1 MNKTISYIKVA
12 FLLGGLFFS
21 CEEHKKESIMLSDS
35 EKSIFIDDLKQV
47 YFTALDSCLNYL
59 SKIDTTKT
67 IEANKTAFLQ
77 SRKWYKKA
85 EPFII
90 AFDYENYK
98 TLNGPNLLKVEE
110 EAPNDIKKLKPRSF
124 QVIEEVLL
132 GDEPNN
138 KTLHNT
144 LVFMNAR
151 LPFIKINNMIFRQS
165 DRHFLRMIRDQI
177 ITIATKGIT
186 GFDSPILSNSLI
198 EASFNYESLL
208 EILHVYKNAFSDT
221 YLYNDWVREINLT
234 INILNNANFED
245 FDRYTFIKNHINK
258 QLGLINKTAIDWNIK
273 LKTSY
278 HLNPKSENLFNK
290 DFFNLAGFSSK
301 DVYKNSDSIIAL
313 GKAIFNDKSLSKN
326 KLMSCASCH
335 ISKKGFTDGL
345 KVANSNS
352 GKPLL
357 RNTPTLL
364 YSAYQKS
371 FFYDGIAFSL
381 EGQIKHVVENT
392 QEFHTD
398 LFTIEKEINKNPKYN
413 EAFSLLYL
421 DGVTNQNIANTI
433 ANYERSLGSFNSKFD
448 LNMQGKL
455 SNLTQE
461 EKFGFNLF
469 MGKAACATCHFPPTF
484 NGTIPPKFDET
495 ELENL
500 GITKNTDFDNPSLDD
515 DLGRYYLYNSE
526 ERKGFFKTS
535 TVRNTE
541 LTAPY
546 MHNGAFE
553 TLEQVLDFY
562 NLGGGQ
568 GLGLEVRHQTLPAVN
583 LELEKKEISAIIAFM
598 KTLTD
603 TSLEL

>member
-35 EKSIFIDDLKQV
+35 EKSIFINDLKQV

-290 DFFNLAGFSSK
+290 NFFNLAGFSSK

-398 LFTIEKEINKNPKYN
+398 LFTIEKEINKNPKYT

-421 DGVTNQNIANTI
+421 DGVTNQNITNTI

-535 TVRNTE
+535 TVRNIE

>member
-535 TVRNTE
+535 TVRNIE

>member
-35 EKSIFIDDLKQV
+35 EKSIFINDLKQV

-290 DFFNLAGFSSK
+290 NFFNLAGFSSK

-364 YSAYQKS
+364 YSSYQKS

-398 LFTIEKEINKNPKYN
+398 LFTIEKEINKNPKYT

-421 DGVTNQNIANTI
+421 DGVTNQNITNTI

-535 TVRNTE
+535 TVRNIE

>member
-290 DFFNLAGFSSK
+290 NFFNLAGFSSK

-364 YSAYQKS
+364 YSSYQKS

-398 LFTIEKEINKNPKYN
+398 LFTIEKEINKNPKYT

-421 DGVTNQNIANTI
+421 DGVTNQNITNTI

-535 TVRNTE
+535 TVRNIE